1 MYIILFKIIFYL
13 RKVNLSSKII
23 IFLICGNECFLYF

>member
-1 MYIILFKIIFYL
+1 MYIIFFKNIFYL
-13 RKVNLSSKII
+13 GKVNLSSKVI